1 MNKERHINKYQSY
14 DLLPCPL
21 CKDDAEFVPMSHTI
35 ENFVNKPTIRCIKCG
50 CELTGDSTL
59 ALIHRWNN
67 REHLISIID
76 GDILLSQADIICH
89 QVNCQ
94 RAMNSGLAKQIRET
108 YPEVYT
114 LYKNT
119 QPKLGTNLYVYTN
132 SETIICNMYAQ
143 DKYGY
148 DGKQYT
154 DTEALKQCLS
164 FLKEYAVQN
173 RLSVAIPYKIGCCR
187 GGADWDNVVY
197 PMICDIFA
205 DYGALTKIWRLDKE

>member
-14 DLLPCPL
+14 NLLPCPL
-21 CKDDAEFVPMSHTI
+21 CKGDVEFLPMSHTM
-35 ENFVNKPTIRCIKCG
+35 ENFINKPTIRCVKCG
-50 CELTGDSTL
+50 CELSGNGTL
-59 ALIHRWNN
+59 PLINTWNK
-67 REHLISIID
+67 REPLIPIID
-76 GDILLSQADIICH
+76 GDILHSQADIICH

-114 LYKNT
+114 IYKHT
-119 QPKLGTNLYVYTN
+119 QPKLGTNLNIPTT
-132 SETIICNMYAQ
+132 SGIIICNMYAQ

-148 DGKQYT
+148 DGQQYT
-154 DTEALKQCLS
+154 NTEALKQCFLS
-164 FLKEYAVQN
+164 LKNYAVKN
-173 RLSVAIPYKIGCCR
+173 KLSVAIPYKIGCCR

-205 DYGALTKIWRLDKE
+205 DYGALTALWMLDKG